1 MKVTVCE
8 LSDNENNFI
17 DDWKQLQIHLDE
29 NRPDLLLLPELAFC
43 KWIASDKGAN
53 NATKIRSAEE
63 HERWML
69 KLEQLNVRRIV
80 YSKPVILNGN
90 FFNTAFVFEKGIGHS
105 KIHTKSFFPEEPFFW
120 ERSIYDQ
127 EEEMKFE
134 VLDLGDIKVGALL
147 CTEMWFTEHARQYGK
162 EGIDI
167 LLCPR
172 ATGMESVK
180 RWLMCGQML
189 SIISGAYC
197 LSSNKSG
204 PGEDGFKW
212 GGNGWIAEP
221 VTGNLLGVTS
231 NEKKFITIDIDI
243 NKSRIA
249 KTEYPLYV
257 TE

>member
-1 MKVTVCE
+1 
-8 LSDNENNFI
+8 
-17 DDWKQLQIHLDE
+17 
-29 NRPDLLLLPELAFC
+29 
-43 KWIASDKGAN
+43 
-53 NATKIRSAEE
+53 
-63 HERWML
+63 
-69 KLEQLNVRRIV
+69 
-80 YSKPVILNGN
+80 
-90 FFNTAFVFEKGIGHS
+90 
-105 KIHTKSFFPEEPFFW
+105 
-120 ERSIYDQ
+120 
-127 EEEMKFE
+127 MKFE

-162 EGIDI
+162 EGLDI